1 MQVITAPERK
11 PITKQSIFLAGTI
24 DDGKSE
30 DWQSKLIK
38 EFSEY
43 NITILNPRRNNWG
56 DLTDNELR
64 KQITWELDHLEK
76 ADIIFQNLVF
86 SDPIHASA
94 LEHCATPI
102 VSNEFFNVKFNPE
115 TWEKGI
121 THVRRDG
128 TLCSGN
134 FAGYI
139 QYRQLFDN
147 HTCYEYQPA

>member
-11 PITKQSIFLAGTI
+11 PITNQSIFLAGTI

-56 DLTDNELR
+56 DLSDNELR

-76 ADIIFQNLVF
+76 ADIIFMYIIGT
-86 SDPIHASA
+86 SKSPISLLEMGIHIKDSKLIVVCEPEFYRYDNVRITCEYYNAELYDSLGLGIDA
-94 LEHCATPI
+94 LL
-102 VSNEFFNVKFNPE
+102 SNIE
-115 TWEKGI
+115 
-121 THVRRDG
+121 
-128 TLCSGN
+128 
-134 FAGYI
+134 
-139 QYRQLFDN
+139 
-147 HTCYEYQPA
+147 

>member
-11 PITKQSIFLAGTI
+11 PITNQSIFLAGTI

-56 DLTDNELR
+56 DLSDNELR

-76 ADIIFQNLVF
+76 ADIIFMYIIGT
-86 SDPIHASA
+86 SKSPISLLEMGIHIKDSKLIVVCEPEFYRYENVRITCEYYNAELYDSLGLGIDA
-94 LEHCATPI
+94 LI
-102 VSNEFFNVKFNPE
+102 SNIE
-115 TWEKGI
+115 
-121 THVRRDG
+121 
-128 TLCSGN
+128 
-134 FAGYI
+134 
-139 QYRQLFDN
+139 
-147 HTCYEYQPA
+147 

>member
-11 PITKQSIFLAGTI
+11 PITNQSIFLAGTI

-56 DLTDNELR
+56 DLSDNELR

-76 ADIIFQNLVF
+76 ADIIFMYIIGT
-86 SDPIHASA
+86 SKSPISL
-94 LEHCATPI
+94 LEMGIHIKDSKLI
-102 VSNEFFNVKFNPE
+102 VVCEPEFYRNENVKITCEYYNAE
-115 TWEKGI
+115 LYDSLGEGI
-121 THVRRDG
+121 DA
-128 TLCSGN
+128 LISN
-134 FAGYI
+134 I
-139 QYRQLFDN
+139 
-147 HTCYEYQPA
+147 E

>member
-11 PITKQSIFLAGTI
+11 PITNQSIFLAGTI

-56 DLTDNELR
+56 DLSDNELR

-76 ADIIFQNLVF
+76 ADIIFMYIIGT
-86 SDPIHASA
+86 SKSPISL
-94 LEHCATPI
+94 LEMGIHIKDSKLI
-102 VSNEFFNVKFNPE
+102 VVCEPEFYRYENVKITCEYYNAE
-115 TWEKGI
+115 LYDSLGEGI
-121 THVRRDG
+121 DA
-128 TLCSGN
+128 LISN
-134 FAGYI
+134 I
-139 QYRQLFDN
+139 
-147 HTCYEYQPA
+147 E

>member
-11 PITKQSIFLAGTI
+11 PITNQSIFLAGTI

-56 DLTDNELR
+56 DLSDNELR

-76 ADIIFQNLVF
+76 ADIIFMYIIGT
-86 SDPIHASA
+86 SKSPISL
-94 LEHCATPI
+94 LEMGIHIKDLKLI
-102 VSNEFFNVKFNPE
+102 VVCEPEFYRYENVKITCEYYNAE
-115 TWEKGI
+115 LYDSLGEGI
-121 THVRRDG
+121 DA
-128 TLCSGN
+128 LISN
-134 FAGYI
+134 I
-139 QYRQLFDN
+139 
-147 HTCYEYQPA
+147 E

>member
-11 PITKQSIFLAGTI
+11 PITNQSIFLAGTI

-56 DLTDNELR
+56 DLPNNELH

-76 ADIIFQNLVF
+76 ADIIFMYIIGT
-86 SDPIHASA
+86 SKSPISL
-94 LEHCATPI
+94 LEMGIHIKDLKLI
-102 VSNEFFNVKFNPE
+102 VVCEPEFYRYENVKITCEYYNAE
-115 TWEKGI
+115 LYDSLGEGI
-121 THVRRDG
+121 DA
-128 TLCSGN
+128 LISN
-134 FAGYI
+134 I
-139 QYRQLFDN
+139 
-147 HTCYEYQPA
+147 E

>member
-11 PITKQSIFLAGTI
+11 PITNQSIFLAGTI

-76 ADIIFQNLVF
+76 ADIIFMYIIGT
-86 SDPIHASA
+86 SKSPISLLEMGIHIKDSKLIVVCEPEFYRYDNVRITCEYYNAELYDSLGEGIDA
-94 LEHCATPI
+94 LI
-102 VSNEFFNVKFNPE
+102 SNIE
-115 TWEKGI
+115 
-121 THVRRDG
+121 
-128 TLCSGN
+128 
-134 FAGYI
+134 
-139 QYRQLFDN
+139 
-147 HTCYEYQPA
+147 

>member
-11 PITKQSIFLAGTI
+11 PITNQSIFLAGTI

-56 DLTDNELR
+56 DLSDNELR

-76 ADIIFQNLVF
+76 ADIIFMYIIGT
-86 SDPIHASA
+86 SKSPISL
-94 LEHCATPI
+94 LEMGIHIKDLKLI
-102 VSNEFFNVKFNPE
+102 VVCEPEFYRYENVKITCEYYNAE
-115 TWEKGI
+115 LYDSLGLGI
-121 THVRRDG
+121 DA
-128 TLCSGN
+128 LLSN
-134 FAGYI
+134 I
-139 QYRQLFDN
+139 
-147 HTCYEYQPA
+147 E